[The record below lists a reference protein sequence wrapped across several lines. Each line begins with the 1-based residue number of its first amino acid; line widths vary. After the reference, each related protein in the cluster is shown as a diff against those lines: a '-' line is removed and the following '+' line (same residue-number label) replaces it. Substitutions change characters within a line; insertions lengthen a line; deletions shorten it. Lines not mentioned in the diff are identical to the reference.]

1 MWRAH
6 RQPWMKKRP
15 QRLVFIDE
23 IADHGQ
29 EKRIGQMLIGLMSQR
44 NDNTD
49 RFGAPQPQATSAY
62 IGMKMVLAGQFVD
75 PVAGRLVDQIAAGQ
89 RS

>member
-1 MWRAH
+1 
-6 RQPWMKKRP
+6 MKKRP

-49 RFGAPQPQATSAY
+49 RFGAPQPQISSAY
-62 IGMKMVLAGQFVD
+62 IGIKMGIIYVCDPSRLASVRG
-75 PVAGRLVDQIAAGQ
+75 
-89 RS
+89 